1 MPLPACRRSG
11 HVVAP
16 YAPELYRMYHSALP
30 QHPIIL
36 IPTRLAAARLPRKP
50 LADIAGSPMILHVWR
65 RAVAAELGPVVVA
78 SGDRE
83 IADIVE
89 REGGRA
95 VLTEPD
101 LPTGSDRIHA
111 AITAL
116 DPERHHDAVVNV
128 QGDMPML
135 DPAAIRLALEALADP
150 ETDIATL
157 AAAITD
163 PAALTDT
170 SVNKVVAGFA
180 DPARPARALY
190 FSKAVVPWGEGPHY
204 EHIGLY
210 AYRRAALERFV
221 TLPRG
226 VLEQRERLEQLR
238 ALEAGMRFSV
248 SLIDKARL
256 GVQVDTPADLARAR
270 ELMKAQI

>member
-1 MPLPACRRSG
+1 
-11 HVVAP
+11 
-16 YAPELYRMYHSALP
+16 MYHSAAP
-30 QHPIIL
+30 KSPIIL

-65 RAVAAELGPVVVA
+65 HAVAAEIGPVVVA

-95 VLTEPD
+95 VLTDPD

-111 AITAL
+111 AITGL
-116 DPERHHDAVVNV
+116 DPERRHDAIINV

-135 DPAAIRLALEALADP
+135 DPAAIR
-150 ETDIATL
+150 
-157 AAAITD
+157 
-163 PAALTDT
+163 
-170 SVNKVVAGFA
+170 V
-180 DPARPARALY
+180 
-190 FSKAVVPWGEGPHY
+190 
-204 EHIGLY
+204 
-210 AYRRAALERFV
+210 
-221 TLPRG
+221 
-226 VLEQRERLEQLR
+226 

-248 SLIDKARL
+248 SLINKARL

-270 ELMKAQI
+270 ELMSAAQPFCG

>member
-16 YAPELYRMYHSALP
+16 YASELYRMSHSALP
-30 QHPIIL
+30 KHPIIL

-50 LADIAGSPMILHVWR
+50 LADVAGSRMVLHVWR
-65 RAVAAELGPVVVA
+65 RAVAADLGPVVVA

-135 DPAAIRLALEALADP
+135 DPPRSGLRSKPSPIPKPISRRSRRRSPIRPPSRIRASTRSSPALP
-150 ETDIATL
+150 
-157 AAAITD
+157 
-163 PAALTDT
+163 
-170 SVNKVVAGFA
+170 
-180 DPARPARALY
+180 
-190 FSKAVVPWGEGPHY
+190 
-204 EHIGLY
+204 
-210 AYRRAALERFV
+210 
-221 TLPRG
+221 TLP
-226 VLEQRERLEQLR
+226 
-238 ALEAGMRFSV
+238 A
-248 SLIDKARL
+248 
-256 GVQVDTPADLARAR
+256 PRAR
-270 ELMKAQI
+270 FISRRRSCRGARGRITSISASTPTAAPRWSAL

>member
-1 MPLPACRRSG
+1 MIPA
-11 HVVAP
+11 
-16 YAPELYRMYHSALP
+16 
-30 QHPIIL
+30 
-36 IPTRLAAARLPRKP
+36 RLAATRLPNKP
-50 LADIAGSPMILHVWR
+50 LADIAGAPMIVHVWR
-65 RAVAAELGPVVVA
+65 RAVSAAVGPVVVA
-78 SGDRE
+78 CGDRE
-83 IADIVE
+83 IADIIE

-95 VLTEPD
+95 VMTDPD

-111 AITAL
+111 ALGAL
-116 DPERHHDAVVNV
+116 DPERGHDAVINV

-135 DPAAIRLALEALADP
+135 DPAAIAVALAALADP

-157 AAAITD
+157 AAAIAD
-163 PAALTDT
+163 PAALADS

-190 FSKAVVPWGEGPHY
+190 FSKAVVPWGDGPHY

-210 AYRRAALERFV
+210 AYRRAALDRFV
-221 TLPRG
+221 RLPRG

-248 SLIDKARL
+248 SLIDKACL
-256 GVQVDTPADLARAR
+256 GVQVDTAADLERARA
-270 ELMKAQI
+270 LMKS